1 MRLALRVTMLAA
13 QQNRETLGSA
23 ERDLSRE
30 DGMADQLVDRL
41 LEDADFKAL
50 LVDKLQSL
58 SAVGGTSDSSPI
70 DAAR

>member
-1 MRLALRVTMLAA
+1 MLAA

-30 DGMADQLVDRL
+30 GGMADQLVDRL

>member
-30 DGMADQLVDRL
+30 DGMADQLVNHL
-41 LEDADFKAL
+41 LKDADFKAL

>member
-23 ERDLSRE
+23 ERDPSRE

>member
-41 LEDADFKAL
+41 LEDANFKAL

-58 SAVGGTSDSSPI
+58 SAVGGTSDSSPT

>member
-1 MRLALRVTMLAA
+1 MRLALQVTMLAA

>member
-58 SAVGGTSDSSPI
+58 SAVGGTSDSNPI

>member
-1 MRLALRVTMLAA
+1 
-13 QQNRETLGSA
+13 
-23 ERDLSRE
+23 
-30 DGMADQLVDRL
+30 MADQLVNRL
-41 LEDADFKAL
+41 LKDADFQAL

>member
-1 MRLALRVTMLAA
+1 MLAA
-13 QQNRETLGSA
+13 QQNRETLASA

-58 SAVGGTSDSSPI
+58 AAVGGTSDSSPI

>member
-30 DGMADQLVDRL
+30 DGMADQLVDHL

>member
-41 LEDADFKAL
+41 LEDAEFKAL